1 MDGEGACVE
10 VFRLDGEQ
18 GPWAASLVALE
29 DVHGIGRQ
37 ARIREAR
44 KEEVGARKEEVGA
57 RKERHE
63 KSSHKH
69 GT

>member
-37 ARIREAR
+37 ARIHE
-44 KEEVGARKEEVGA
+44 ARKEEVGA